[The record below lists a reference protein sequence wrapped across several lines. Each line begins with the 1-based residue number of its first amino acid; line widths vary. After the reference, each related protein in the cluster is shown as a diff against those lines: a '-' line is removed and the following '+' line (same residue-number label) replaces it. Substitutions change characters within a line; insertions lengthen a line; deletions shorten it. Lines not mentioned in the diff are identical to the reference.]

1 MTAKAKTK
9 AKKPARKRKKPEVPS
24 DLFSTISLSEELGVN
39 RHTIRKYLHGEE
51 PDLMEGATKF
61 WSLARVRKIL
71 SERSKALNATGESAT
86 QGKAQAEVKRINL
99 QAEKLEIEIKKM
111 RRELTD
117 TGEFKEF
124 LGEFMGKLRRIL
136 DRKLEMEF
144 PKLCAGLTLQDI
156 RKRGK
161 QLNDEILAMIKETL
175 EHYDTEEY
183 EG

>member
-1 MTAKAKTK
+1 
-9 AKKPARKRKKPEVPS
+9 
-24 DLFSTISLSEELGVN
+24 
-39 RHTIRKYLHGEE
+39 
-51 PDLMEGATKF
+51 MERATKF

-144 PKLCAGLTLQDI
+144 PKLCAGLPLQDI